1 MGQEVP
7 DPATLKKTVSPR
19 DSFLRIVKVLII
31 ALIKNKKGQVLLSI
45 SHWVTLTISKNQM
58 SSHRKKRRCYL
69 TSKQMVRFT
78 NQIIWIYVLDI
89 VLNLFEGN
97 KITKRPHLES
107 SRCL

>member
-7 DPATLKKTVSPR
+7 DPATLKKNVSPR
-19 DSFLRIVKVLII
+19 DSFQRIVKVLII
-31 ALIKNKKGQVLLSI
+31 TVIKNKKGQVLLSI
-45 SHWVTLTISKNQM
+45 SHWVTLTISKNQT
-58 SSHRKKRRCYL
+58 SSHCKKKRCYL

-89 VLNLFEGN
+89 ILNLFEGN
-97 KITKRPHLES
+97 KITKRPRLES